1 MKRCMG
7 KYAPVIPWR
16 GGFLFVLLMTAPAVA
31 APAHC
36 EAELT
41 PGRFLISATF
51 DDAGRDPIALLK
63 QWLDYAVPMKASA
76 ASARCSG
83 GSAEDLMDALYGSE
97 FVKTGWMPK

>member
-1 MKRCMG
+1 MCRKNRR
-7 KYAPVIPWR
+7 ALQRSSVA
-16 GGFLFVLLMTAPAVA
+16 LVLLAASPALA

-36 EAELT
+36 EAELA

-51 DDAGRDPIALLK
+51 DDAGRDAALLLK
-63 QWLDYAVPMKASA
+63 QWLDYALSRKASA

-83 GSAEDLMDALYGSE
+83 GSAEDLMDAVYGSE